1 MTLSVSTRCRY
12 ISGMNVGR
20 SISIKLDTSSLKINP
35 PLLYQTQ
42 FHSFGLEEGCCFS
55 RTCYNSTMLSRY
67 TLGMLQIFRGSFL
80 GIGTSGPNLCI
91 LVMLIT
97 RPVYISKSYWV
108 VLSGNKKPIWHFIS
122 VKTPLNKS
130 FIITPYNYIGHS
142 ITYMHPF
149 ENGLFI

>member
-1 MTLSVSTRCRY
+1 M
-12 ISGMNVGR
+12 
-20 SISIKLDTSSLKINP
+20 P
-35 PLLYQTQ
+35 PLLKSPPFLYQTQ
-42 FHSFGLEEGCCFS
+42 FHSIGLEEGWCFS

-67 TLGMLQIFRGSFL
+67 NLGILQIFRGSFL
-80 GIGTSGPNLCI
+80 GIGISGLNL
-91 LVMLIT
+91 LMYFSNMLIT
-97 RPVYISKSYWV
+97 RPVYISISYWV